1 MATENYRTATT
12 MTLETGRS
20 RQPVGGLQRPVFLTF
35 ASPQKGRVHHKRVN
49 FRAVG
54 QPELIKR
61 PKSSGQVNF
70 LFARHPPTPAVPL
83 PPTKPG
89 ECRTLGDFS
98 MPHPY
103 LGLKSAQKE
112 HT

>member
-1 MATENYRTATT
+1 MGAIIACAAR
-12 MTLETGRS
+12 L
-20 RQPVGGLQRPVFLTF
+20 QPIHDSARI
-35 ASPQKGRVHHKRVN
+35 
-49 FRAVG
+49 VG

-61 PKSSGQVNF
+61 PKSSWQVNF